1 MMALEIITAL
11 VIAFLLTLFCW
22 AVHGKQGRKGGLV
35 WHFMVIFLTTW
46 AGGIW
51 LRPLGPSV
59 LGIHWLNFLMAGVVV
74 TLIIEVYGSHHV
86 PRGRQETLEM
96 LANVERE
103 KKMEEV
109 AYVTLTV
116 FLWVLVAVLAGLIV
130 VRYLL

>member
-1 MMALEIITAL
+1 MALEIITAL
-11 VIAFLLTLFCW
+11 VIAFPLTLFCW

-74 TLIIEVYGSHHV
+74 TLIIEAYGSHHV
-86 PRGRQETLEM
+86 PKGRQETLEM

-116 FLWVLVAVLAGLIV
+116 FLWVLVAVLAGLIL